1 MSKLQSQKRRRQTD
15 ISRLQEY
22 VYRIDPDSDYGTWIT
37 VLMVIFNETGNTEE
51 GFQLAD
57 RWSSEG
63 HEKYKGT
70 KDVWSHWR
78 HFKLDHPKPARLG
91 TLIRMVEKKRNS

>member
-1 MSKLQSQKRRRQTD
+1 MKHNQKPRRSID
-15 ISRLQEY
+15 IDALAKY
-22 VYRIDPDSDYGTWIT
+22 VYQIDPDSEYGTWIT
-37 VLMVIFNETGNTEE
+37 VLMVIFNETGNSDE

-63 HEKYKGT
+63 YEKYKGT

-78 HFKLDHPKPARLG
+78 YFKLDHPKPARLG
-91 TLIRMVEKKRNS
+91 TLIRLIEKKRRS